1 MSERKDEL
9 VEKIVEEVK
18 KKKISCKSPEA
29 QGPCCGGKTPVER
42 RWNVEEKDKPA
53 QAYNQG
59 KKKMKRPEPFG
70 SGRVFI

>member
-42 RWNVEEKDKPA
+42 RWNVEEKDEPA
-53 QAYNQG
+53 QA
-59 KKKMKRPEPFG
+59 
-70 SGRVFI
+70 

>member
-29 QGPCCGGKTPVER
+29 QEI
-42 RWNVEEKDKPA
+42 
-53 QAYNQG
+53 
-59 KKKMKRPEPFG
+59 
-70 SGRVFI
+70 GRAHV